1 MTAIWISA
9 AVATAVVIGF
19 ALGRRASAKAR
30 PQPPLFESEREEQ
43 LARRVAARAKAGVSD
58 VLPSIRHEIALAP
71 NQTDDTLVKRAL
83 YHYQMSLPERDCG
96 GYRDTVR
103 G

>member
-1 MTAIWISA
+1 MATIWVVSA
-9 AVATAVVIGF
+9 AVATAVIGF

-43 LARRVAARAKAGVSD
+43 LARRVAARAKAGVSA
-58 VLPSIRHEIALAP
+58 VLPAIRHEIALAP

-83 YHYQMSLPERDCG
+83 YHYQMSRPERDCG

>member
-1 MTAIWISA
+1 MTAIWVSV
-9 AVATAVVIGF
+9 AVVTAVIGF
-19 ALGRRASAKAR
+19 ALGRRVAAKGR
-30 PQPPLFESEREEQ
+30 PKPLAFESEREEQ
-43 LARRVAARAKAGVSD
+43 LARRVAARAKAGVGD

-71 NQTDDTLVKRAL
+71 NQTDDTLVKRAI
-83 YHYQMSLPERDCG
+83 YHYQMSRPERECG

>member
-9 AVATAVVIGF
+9 AVVTAVIGF
-19 ALGRRASAKAR
+19 VLGQRAAAKA
-30 PQPPLFESEREEQ
+30 QPKPPMFESEREEQ
-43 LARRVAARAKAGVSD
+43 LARRVAARAKAGVGD
-58 VLPSIRHEIALAP
+58 VLPAVRHEIALAP
-71 NQTDDTLVKRAL
+71 NQTDDTLVKRAI

-96 GYRDTVR
+96 GYRDAVR